1 MFGTRS
7 AYVLQ
12 GGHPLL
18 VAAAAGLI
26 AGAVAGRGNKLLD
39 HLVSDR
45 QKRRERRV
53 REGSAHEMAG
63 PYFAA
68 KLFDKRLS
76 TVEKKRARLAF
87 GVLYAFGWG
96 LIHSGMRKRFPQLS
110 RWAVLPFAIPFFFAC
125 DGLIAPLLGISPGLR
140 RIPWQPS
147 AKEICNHIT
156 WTAAA
161 EFVHRLA
168 ERRRE
173 RA

>member
-7 AYVLQ
+7 ANVLQ

-63 PYFAA
+63 PLEYP
-68 KLFDKRLS
+68 L
-76 TVEKKRARLAF
+76 VC
-87 GVLYAFGWG
+87 
-96 LIHSGMRKRFPQLS
+96 
-110 RWAVLPFAIPFFFAC
+110 AV
-125 DGLIAPLLGISPGLR
+125 SPGSQAPR
-140 RIPWQPS
+140 RS
-147 AKEICNHIT
+147 AT
-156 WTAAA
+156 T
-161 EFVHRLA
+161 
-168 ERRRE
+168 
-173 RA
+173 